1 MAQCSQKKIFAS
13 VLAPGMHGTTF
24 GGGPLACAVALE
36 FLNVME
42 DEKLLANVRD
52 RGAELREGLAALAK
66 KHNFI
71 KEIRGEG
78 LMVGVQLSVEGAPY
92 VAEALR
98 SGVLINCTHET
109 TLRLLPP
116 YIVKSKDVKEFIK
129 RMDAVFS
136 KVSKQNSKTADAARA
151 QKSELA
157 HDTRAL
163 AASR

>member
-1 MAQCSQKKIFAS
+1 MA
-13 VLAPGMHGTTF
+13 
-24 GGGPLACAVALE
+24 
-36 FLNVME
+36 
-42 DEKLLANVRD
+42 LANKYD
-52 RGAELREGLAALAK
+52 
-66 KHNFI
+66 FI

-78 LMVGVQLSVEGAPY
+78 LIVGLQLSVEGAPY

-136 KVSKQNSKTADAARA
+136 KVSKQNSKLNSKTADAPRA